1 MKIKPKLSASLVLL
15 LVGCLSACTEPTQ
28 PIRAE
33 TDFVASATSSYAIT
47 DLGNLGGSFAVARG
61 ISDAGQIVG
70 VSETGAGQLH
80 AFVWTIATGMTD
92 LGTLGGANSQAFSIN
107 EHGNI
112 AGSSLLV
119 SGERHAFL
127 WTAAAGMQDL
137 GTLAGGHNSQA
148 RHINDAD
155 EVAGFSD
162 LMLNGPPHPFLW
174 SVSAGMTDHGTFGGD
189 NAFAWGIN
197 NRTTV
202 VGYGPLGSCV
212 FTLAWSWTQQ
222 GGFVDLGALSH
233 ADPCGGSAATA
244 VNDRGDVVGSS
255 GTDALVGHAFRWTA
269 AIGMVDL
276 GALFGVNS
284 SSEATAINQRGQV
297 VGLSTSSD
305 GTIQHPFAWDG
316 RTGMEDLDLLLG
328 DQTGA
333 AFAISDNGRIVGSSG
348 SHAVL
353 WTPIHHM

>member
-61 ISDAGQIVG
+61 INDAGQIVG

-137 GTLAGGHNSQA
+137 GTLAGGFK
-148 RHINDAD
+148 ITD
-155 EVAGFSD
+155 ESSPTMSSRPCTIDF
-162 LMLNGPPHPFLW
+162 HHW
-174 SVSAGMTDHGTFGGD
+174 
-189 NAFAWGIN
+189 
-197 NRTTV
+197 R
-202 VGYGPLGSCV
+202 
-212 FTLAWSWTQQ
+212 FTLFFSST
-222 GGFVDLGALSH
+222 
-233 ADPCGGSAATA
+233 P
-244 VNDRGDVVGSS
+244 RG
-255 GTDALVGHAFRWTA
+255 
-269 AIGMVDL
+269 
-276 GALFGVNS
+276 
-284 SSEATAINQRGQV
+284 
-297 VGLSTSSD
+297 
-305 GTIQHPFAWDG
+305 P
-316 RTGMEDLDLLLG
+316 
-328 DQTGA
+328 
-333 AFAISDNGRIVGSSG
+333 
-348 SHAVL
+348 
-353 WTPIHHM
+353 